1 MDRSGLIS
9 LEEMREVFNI
19 VANTKEEKYL
29 KELIREVDSSG
40 DGNLEFEEFSD
51 MMQMILTNQKAK
63 S

>member
-1 MDRSGLIS
+1 
-9 LEEMREVFNI
+9 MREVFNI